1 MCQNKAERE
10 NYLCQ
15 KNDFGLFAAAFC
27 AMLELLKGQEG
38 RACPKCDT
46 PKIKGGRFPVK
57 QLISRRSFLKAAG
70 VTAAAAS
77 MAIGAPAASAC
88 WLGDKSDVTI
98 LYTNDVH
105 TYIDKQS
112 PKLTYAAIA
121 DLKQSYQNAGKD
133 VLLVDAGDHVQGT
146 AYGSMDEGAS
156 IIKLMNAAGYDAATP
171 GNHEFDYGMD
181 RAKAIMKEADFPY
194 LSCNW
199 VDLRT
204 GLRVLPSVK
213 VFVRGGRRIAFVG
226 VTTPETFTKSTPAY
240 FMDKAQRKYIYDI
253 QGGEDGKKLYDAVQK
268 AIDKA
273 KLLADVVIGLGHL
286 GVDPSSSPWT
296 SEEVIAH
303 TSGFDAFID
312 GHSHTVMENKQVQD
326 ASGKAVTLTQTGSYF
341 ANVGEMTIAADGTI
355 TTKLIPTH
363 EGMDA
368 GIAAMQTSWVNTVDD
383 MLGEKIA
390 VGDSDF
396 YVSDPATGKRR
407 IRSAETN
414 LGDFVADG
422 IYAYFNEVEKLHCDV
437 AIMNGGGIRADVPA
451 GDWTFKTCKQ
461 VSPFGNVACLMSVTG
476 KQIQDALEFAA
487 RFAGEGG
494 KENGGFLQ
502 VAGATYEIH
511 TDIPNTV
518 QTDEK
523 NVWIGSATGI
533 PRVQNVKIYDK
544 ASGSYLPLDPGATYA
559 LAGMNYTLR
568 NLGDGFAMFDG
579 AELIKDYVS
588 EDYLVM
594 STYAMIFDG
603 VDAAGLPHLSSAN
616 SPLAAYP
623 GYLLNYEQP
632 YGAGRITIL

>member
-1 MCQNKAERE
+1 MKH
-10 NYLCQ
+10 
-15 KNDFGLFAAAFC
+15 
-27 AMLELLKGQEG
+27 
-38 RACPKCDT
+38 
-46 PKIKGGRFPVK
+46 
-57 QLISRRSFLKAAG
+57 LISRRSFLKAAG
-70 VTAAAAS
+70 ITSAATA
-77 MAIGAPAASAC
+77 MALGAPAASAC
-88 WLGDKSDVTI
+88 WSSDKSDVTI

-105 TYIDKQS
+105 TYIDKQA
-112 PKLTYAAIA
+112 PKLTYASIA
-121 DLKQSYQNAGKD
+121 ALKQSYRDAGKP

-156 IIKLMNAAGYDAATP
+156 IIELMNAAGYDAATP

-181 RAKAIMKEADFPY
+181 RAKQIIKDADFPY

-204 GLRVLPSVK
+204 NLRVLPSVK
-213 VFVRGGRRIAFVG
+213 VFVKGGVRIAFVG

-240 FMDKAQRKYIYDI
+240 FMNKAQTKYIYDI
-253 QGGEDGKKLYDAVQK
+253 LGGEDGQKLYDAVQK

-273 KLLADVVIGLGHL
+273 KILADYVIGLGHL

-303 TSGFDAFID
+303 TNGFDAFID
-312 GHSHTVMENKQVQD
+312 GHSHTVMENKQVAD
-326 ASGKAVTLTQTGSYF
+326 ASGKMVTLTQTGSYF

-355 TTKLIPTH
+355 STRLVSTC
-363 EGMDA
+363 DA
-368 GIAAMQTSWVNTVDD
+368 VDSAVAAAQTAWVNSVDD

-390 VGDSDF
+390 VGDANF
-396 YVSDPATGKRR
+396 YINDPETGKRR
-407 IRSAETN
+407 IRSGETN

-422 IYAYFNEVEKLHCDV
+422 IYTYFNEVEQLHCDI
-437 AIMNGGGIRADVPA
+437 ALMNGGGIRTDVAA
-451 GDWTFKTCKQ
+451 GYWTFKTCKQ

-487 RFAGEGG
+487 RFAGEND
-494 KENGGFLQ
+494 KENGGFLH
-502 VAGATYEIH
+502 VAGASYEIH

-518 QTDEK
+518 QTDDK
-523 NVWIGSATGI
+523 NVWIGSATGT

-544 ASGSYLPLDPGATYA
+544 ASGSYLPLDPAKTYA

-594 STYAMIFDG
+594 STYAMSFGG
-603 VDAAGLPHLSSAN
+603 VDAEGLPHLATAN
-616 SPLAAYP
+616 SPLAEYP
-623 GYLLNYEQP
+623 GYLINYENP
-632 YGAGRITIL
+632 YGAGRIAIL

>member
-1 MCQNKAERE
+1 M
-10 NYLCQ
+10 
-15 KNDFGLFAAAFC
+15 
-27 AMLELLKGQEG
+27 
-38 RACPKCDT
+38 
-46 PKIKGGRFPVK
+46 K

-88 WLGDKSDVTI
+88 WYGDKSDVTI

-156 IIKLMNAAGYDAATP
+156 IIKLMNAAGYDVATP

-341 ANVGEMTIAADGTI
+341 ANVGEMTIAADGII

-422 IYAYFNEVEKLHCDV
+422 IYAYFNEVEKLHCDL

-523 NVWIGSATGI
+523 NVWIGSATGT

-544 ASGSYLPLDPGATYA
+544 ASGSYLPLDPSATYA

-603 VDAAGLPHLSSAN
+603 ADAAGLPHLSSAN

>member
-1 MCQNKAERE
+1 MKH
-10 NYLCQ
+10 
-15 KNDFGLFAAAFC
+15 
-27 AMLELLKGQEG
+27 
-38 RACPKCDT
+38 
-46 PKIKGGRFPVK
+46 
-57 QLISRRSFLKAAG
+57 LISRRNFLKAAG
-70 VTAAAAS
+70 VTTAAVT
-77 MAIGAPAASAC
+77 MAVGAPAASAC
-88 WLGDKSDVTI
+88 WSGEKSEVTI

-105 TYIDKQS
+105 TYIDKQA
-112 PKLTYAAIA
+112 PQLTYAAIA
-121 DLKQSYQNAGKD
+121 ALKKSYEDAGKK

-156 IIKLMNAAGYDAATP
+156 IIQLMNAAGYDAATP

-181 RAKAIMKEADFPY
+181 RAKELMKDADFPY

-199 VDLRT
+199 MDLRT

-213 VFVRGGRRIAFVG
+213 VFVRGGVRIAFVG
-226 VTTPETFTKSTPAY
+226 ITTPETITKSTPAY
-240 FMDKAQRKYIYDI
+240 FMNKAQNKYIYDI
-253 QGGEDGKKLYDAVQK
+253 LGGEDGQKLYSAVQK

-273 KLLADVVIGLGHL
+273 KLAADVVIGLGHL

-296 SEEVIAH
+296 SEDVIAH
-303 TSGFDAFID
+303 TTGFDAFID
-312 GHSHTVMENKQVQD
+312 GHSHTVMENKQVAD
-326 ASGKAVTLTQTGSYF
+326 ASGKLVTLTQTGSYF

-355 TTKLIPTH
+355 STRLVSTYD
-363 EGMDA
+363 GVDSDVA
-368 GIAAMQTSWVNTVDD
+368 GIQTAWVSAVDE

-390 VGDSDF
+390 VADTSF
-396 YVSDPATGKRR
+396 YVTDPATGKRR
-407 IRSAETN
+407 IRSGETN

-422 IYAYFNEVEKLHCDV
+422 IYSYFNEVEQLHCDI
-437 AIMNGGGIRADVPA
+437 AIMNGGGIRSDEDA
-451 GDWTFKTCKQ
+451 GYWTFKTCKQ

-487 RFAGEGG
+487 RFAGAEG

-518 QTDEK
+518 QTDDK
-523 NVWIGSATGI
+523 NVWIGSATGT
-533 PRVQNVKIYDK
+533 PRVQNVKIYDRHT
-544 ASGSYLPLDPGATYA
+544 GTYEPLDPAKTYA

-594 STYAMIFDG
+594 STYAMTFGG
-603 VDAAGLPHLSSAN
+603 VDAEGLPHLSSAN
-616 SPLAAYP
+616 SVLAEYP
-623 GYLLNYEQP
+623 GYLLDYENP
-632 YGAGRITIL
+632 YGAGRISIL

>member
-1 MCQNKAERE
+1 M
-10 NYLCQ
+10 
-15 KNDFGLFAAAFC
+15 
-27 AMLELLKGQEG
+27 
-38 RACPKCDT
+38 
-46 PKIKGGRFPVK
+46 K

-88 WLGDKSDVTI
+88 WFGDKSDITI

-121 DLKQSYQNAGKD
+121 DLKQSYQDAGKD

-156 IIKLMNAAGYDAATP
+156 IIKLMNAAGYDVATP

-204 GLRVLPSVK
+204 TLRVLPSVK

-368 GIAAMQTSWVNTVDD
+368 GIAAMQTGWVNTVDD

-487 RFAGEGG
+487 RFAGEDG

-511 TDIPNTV
+511 TNIPNTV

-523 NVWIGSATGI
+523 NVWIGSATGT

-603 VDAAGLPHLSSAN
+603 ADAAGLPHLSSTN

>member
-1 MCQNKAERE
+1 M
-10 NYLCQ
+10 
-15 KNDFGLFAAAFC
+15 
-27 AMLELLKGQEG
+27 
-38 RACPKCDT
+38 
-46 PKIKGGRFPVK
+46 K

-156 IIKLMNAAGYDAATP
+156 IIKLMNAAGYDVATP

-181 RAKAIMKEADFPY
+181 RAKAIMKEADYPY

-396 YVSDPATGKRR
+396 YVSDPAIGKRR

-422 IYAYFNEVEKLHCDV
+422 IYTYFNEVEKLHCDV

-523 NVWIGSATGI
+523 NVWIGSATGT

-603 VDAAGLPHLSSAN
+603 ADAAGLPHLSSAN

-623 GYLLNYEQP
+623 GYLLDYEQP

>member
-1 MCQNKAERE
+1 M
-10 NYLCQ
+10 
-15 KNDFGLFAAAFC
+15 
-27 AMLELLKGQEG
+27 
-38 RACPKCDT
+38 
-46 PKIKGGRFPVK
+46 K

-156 IIKLMNAAGYDAATP
+156 IIKLMNAAGYDVATP

-204 GLRVLPSVK
+204 TLRVLPSVK

-368 GIAAMQTSWVNTVDD
+368 TIAAMQTGWVNTVDD

-396 YVSDPATGKRR
+396 YVSDPANGKRR

-422 IYAYFNEVEKLHCDV
+422 IYTYFNEVEKLHCDV

-523 NVWIGSATGI
+523 NVWIGSATGT

-544 ASGSYLPLDPGATYA
+544 ASGSYLPLDPNKTYA

-603 VDAAGLPHLSSAN
+603 ADAAGLPHLSSAN

>member
-1 MCQNKAERE
+1 M
-10 NYLCQ
+10 
-15 KNDFGLFAAAFC
+15 
-27 AMLELLKGQEG
+27 
-38 RACPKCDT
+38 
-46 PKIKGGRFPVK
+46 K

-88 WLGDKSDVTI
+88 WYGDKSDVTI

-156 IIKLMNAAGYDAATP
+156 IIKLMNAAGYDVATP

-181 RAKAIMKEADFPY
+181 RAKAFMKEADFPY

-204 GLRVLPSVK
+204 TLRVLPSVK

-368 GIAAMQTSWVNTVDD
+368 GIAAMQTGWVNTVDD

-390 VGDSDF
+390 VGDSNF

-422 IYAYFNEVEKLHCDV
+422 IYTYFNEVEKLHCDV

-487 RFAGEGG
+487 RFAGKDG

-523 NVWIGSATGI
+523 NVWIGSATGT

-603 VDAAGLPHLSSAN
+603 ADAAGLPHLSSAN

>member
-1 MCQNKAERE
+1 M
-10 NYLCQ
+10 
-15 KNDFGLFAAAFC
+15 
-27 AMLELLKGQEG
+27 
-38 RACPKCDT
+38 
-46 PKIKGGRFPVK
+46 K

-88 WLGDKSDVTI
+88 WFGDKSDVTI

-105 TYIDKQS
+105 TYIDKQA
-112 PKLTYAAIA
+112 PELTYAAIA
-121 DLKQSYQNAGKD
+121 ALKQSYQNAGKD

-156 IIKLMNAAGYDAATP
+156 IIKLMNAAGYDVATP

-204 GLRVLPSVK
+204 TLRVLPSVK

-422 IYAYFNEVEKLHCDV
+422 IYTYFNEVEKLHCDV

-487 RFAGEGG
+487 RFAGEDG

-523 NVWIGSATGI
+523 NVWIGSATGT

-594 STYAMIFDG
+594 STYAMIFDCA
-603 VDAAGLPHLSSAN
+603 DAAGLPHLSSAN

>member
-1 MCQNKAERE
+1 M
-10 NYLCQ
+10 
-15 KNDFGLFAAAFC
+15 
-27 AMLELLKGQEG
+27 
-38 RACPKCDT
+38 
-46 PKIKGGRFPVK
+46 K

-88 WLGDKSDVTI
+88 WFGDKSDVTI

-121 DLKQSYQNAGKD
+121 DLKQSYQNAGKE

-156 IIKLMNAAGYDAATP
+156 IIKLMNAAGYDVATP

-204 GLRVLPSVK
+204 TLRVLPSVK

-363 EGMDA
+363 DGMDA
-368 GIAAMQTSWVNTVDD
+368 GIAAMQTGWVNTVDD

-396 YVSDPATGKRR
+396 YISDPATGKRR

-422 IYAYFNEVEKLHCDV
+422 IYTYFNEVEKLHCDV

-487 RFAGEGG
+487 RFAGEDG

-523 NVWIGSATGI
+523 NVWIGSATGT

-603 VDAAGLPHLSSAN
+603 ADAAGLPHLSSAN

>member
-1 MCQNKAERE
+1 M
-10 NYLCQ
+10 
-15 KNDFGLFAAAFC
+15 
-27 AMLELLKGQEG
+27 
-38 RACPKCDT
+38 
-46 PKIKGGRFPVK
+46 K

-88 WLGDKSDVTI
+88 WFGDKSDVTI

-156 IIKLMNAAGYDAATP
+156 IIKLMNAAGYDVATP

-204 GLRVLPSVK
+204 TLRVLPSVK

-273 KLLADVVIGLGHL
+273 KVLADVVIGLGHL

-368 GIAAMQTSWVNTVDD
+368 GIAAMQTGWVNTVDD

-422 IYAYFNEVEKLHCDV
+422 IYTYFNEVEKLHCDV

-487 RFAGEGG
+487 RFAGEDG

-523 NVWIGSATGI
+523 NVWIGSATGT

-594 STYAMIFDG
+594 STYAMTFDG
-603 VDAAGLPHLSSAN
+603 ADAAGLPHLSSAN

>member
-1 MCQNKAERE
+1 M
-10 NYLCQ
+10 
-15 KNDFGLFAAAFC
+15 
-27 AMLELLKGQEG
+27 
-38 RACPKCDT
+38 
-46 PKIKGGRFPVK
+46 K

-156 IIKLMNAAGYDAATP
+156 IIKLMNAAGYDVATP

-326 ASGKAVTLTQTGSYF
+326 ASGKAVTLTQAGSYF

-422 IYAYFNEVEKLHCDV
+422 IYAYFNEVEKLHCDL

-523 NVWIGSATGI
+523 NVWIGSATGT

-594 STYAMIFDG
+594 ATYAMTFDG
-603 VDAAGLPHLSSAN
+603 ADAAGLPHLSSAN

>member
-1 MCQNKAERE
+1 M
-10 NYLCQ
+10 
-15 KNDFGLFAAAFC
+15 
-27 AMLELLKGQEG
+27 
-38 RACPKCDT
+38 
-46 PKIKGGRFPVK
+46 K

-88 WLGDKSDVTI
+88 WYGDKSDVTI

-156 IIKLMNAAGYDAATP
+156 IIKLMNAAGYDVATP

-181 RAKAIMKEADFPY
+181 RAKAFMKEADFPY

-204 GLRVLPSVK
+204 TLRVLPSVK

-422 IYAYFNEVEKLHCDV
+422 IYTYFNEVEKLHCDV

-487 RFAGEGG
+487 RFAGEDG

-523 NVWIGSATGI
+523 NVWIGSATGT

-594 STYAMIFDG
+594 STYAMIFDCA
-603 VDAAGLPHLSSAN
+603 DAAGLPHLSSAN

>member
-1 MCQNKAERE
+1 M
-10 NYLCQ
+10 
-15 KNDFGLFAAAFC
+15 
-27 AMLELLKGQEG
+27 
-38 RACPKCDT
+38 
-46 PKIKGGRFPVK
+46 K

-88 WLGDKSDVTI
+88 WYGDKSDVTI

-156 IIKLMNAAGYDAATP
+156 IIKLMNAAGYDVATP

-204 GLRVLPSVK
+204 TLRVLPSVK
-213 VFVRGGRRIAFVG
+213 VFVRSGRRIAFVG

-422 IYAYFNEVEKLHCDV
+422 IYTYFNEVEKLHCDV

-461 VSPFGNVACLMSVTG
+461 ISPFGNVACLMSVTG

-487 RFAGEGG
+487 RFAGEDG

-523 NVWIGSATGI
+523 NVWIGSATGT

-603 VDAAGLPHLSSAN
+603 ADAAGLPHLSSAN

>member
-1 MCQNKAERE
+1 M
-10 NYLCQ
+10 
-15 KNDFGLFAAAFC
+15 
-27 AMLELLKGQEG
+27 
-38 RACPKCDT
+38 
-46 PKIKGGRFPVK
+46 K
-57 QLISRRSFLKAAG
+57 QLIPRRSFLKAAG

-396 YVSDPATGKRR
+396 YVSDPAIGKRR

-422 IYAYFNEVEKLHCDV
+422 IYAYFNEVEKLHCDL

-523 NVWIGSATGI
+523 NVWIGSATGT

-603 VDAAGLPHLSSAN
+603 ADAAGLPHLSSAN

>member
-1 MCQNKAERE
+1 M
-10 NYLCQ
+10 
-15 KNDFGLFAAAFC
+15 
-27 AMLELLKGQEG
+27 
-38 RACPKCDT
+38 
-46 PKIKGGRFPVK
+46 K

-88 WLGDKSDVTI
+88 WYGDKSDVTI

-156 IIKLMNAAGYDAATP
+156 IIKLMNAAGYDVATP

-204 GLRVLPSVK
+204 TLRVLPSVK

-368 GIAAMQTSWVNTVDD
+368 GIAAMQTGWVNTVDD

-422 IYAYFNEVEKLHCDV
+422 IYTYFNEVEKLHCDV

-461 VSPFGNVACLMSVTG
+461 ISPFGNVACLMSVTG

-487 RFAGEGG
+487 RFAGEDG

-523 NVWIGSATGI
+523 NVWIGSATGT

-594 STYAMIFDG
+594 STYAMIFDA
-603 VDAAGLPHLSSAN
+603 VNDMPVLSSAN
-616 SPLAAYP
+616 SPLASYP
-623 GYLLNYEQP
+623 GYLLNYENP
-632 YGAGRITIL
+632 YGAGRIQVV

>member
-1 MCQNKAERE
+1 M
-10 NYLCQ
+10 
-15 KNDFGLFAAAFC
+15 
-27 AMLELLKGQEG
+27 
-38 RACPKCDT
+38 
-46 PKIKGGRFPVK
+46 K
-57 QLISRRSFLKAAG
+57 QFITRRSFIKAAG
-70 VTAAAAS
+70 AATALTAVS
-77 MAIGAPAASAC
+77 VGAPAAFAEETNC
-88 WLGDKSDVTI
+88 FFGDKADVTI

-105 TYIDKQS
+105 TYIDNKS
-112 PKLTYAAIA
+112 PKPTYAAIA
-121 DLKQSYQNAGKD
+121 ALKKSIEDTGRD
-133 VLLVDAGDHVQGT
+133 VLLVDAGDHIQGT
-146 AYGSMDEGAS
+146 AYGSMDDGAT
-156 IIKLMNAAGYDAATP
+156 IIELMNEAGYDLATP
-171 GNHEFDYGMD
+171 GNHEFDYGMA
-181 RAKAIMKEADFPY
+181 RAKAVIQEADFPY
-194 LSCNW
+194 VSCNW

-204 GLRVLPSVK
+204 GFNVLPSVK
-213 VFVRGGRRIAFVG
+213 FFFVGGRKIAFVG

-368 GIAAMQTSWVNTVDD
+368 GIAAMQTGWVNTVDD

-422 IYAYFNEVEKLHCDV
+422 IYTYFNEVEKLHCDV

-487 RFAGEGG
+487 RFAGEDG

-523 NVWIGSATGI
+523 NVWIGSATGT

-544 ASGSYLPLDPGATYA
+544 ASGSYLPLDLGATYA

-603 VDAAGLPHLSSAN
+603 ADAAGLPHLSSAN